1 MYKILLWNLPGAAFS
16 TSTVIVNIRK
26 MKNKINLLATFHR
39 LIRSVSTVVI
49 VVTDES
55 LGDACFVAAAK
66 RAVIACVVGC

>member
-1 MYKILLWNLPGAAFS
+1 M
-16 TSTVIVNIRK
+16 NIRK

-55 LGDACFVAAAK
+55 LGDARFVAAAK